1 MVRIN
6 LACHSHVI
14 LNTKTESLRESTPWN
29 AIRETVFGWSDQ
41 TFPFDTRTG
50 RRLHLQESPVVR
62 VVGMA
67 FYDAKHKGSRPKR
80 RDTTTG
86 PVTVWEIHPV
96 MALIVLAEPAER

>member
-1 MVRIN
+1 M
-6 LACHSHVI
+6 
-14 LNTKTESLRESTPWN
+14 
-29 AIRETVFGWSDQ
+29 
-41 TFPFDTRTG
+41 
-50 RRLHLQESPVVR
+50 VR

-96 MALIVLAEPAER
+96 MALTVLGEPAER